1 MGVVGIILL
10 VVFVIVCILM
20 VAIVLVQDE
29 DGNGLGGLLGG
40 SSSMTFGSRSSS
52 VLTKTTYVLVV
63 LFFLISFALAFVNK
77 APKSKS
83 LDAAVQQTQE
93 ATEQKDWFETGNP
106 IENEQ
111 APAQMISAPETTEGS
126 GNAQ

>member
-20 VAIVLVQDE
+20 IAIVLVQDE

-52 VLTKTTYVLVV
+52 VLTKTTYVLVI
-63 LFFLISFALAFVNK
+63 LFFVITFALAFVNK
-77 APKSKS
+77 APKAKS
-83 LDAAVQQTQE
+83 LDSAVQQTQE
-93 ATEQKDWFETGNP
+93 AVTEEGDWFKSSEA
-106 IENEQ
+106 
-111 APAQMISAPETTEGS
+111 APAEMIAAPESKSAAE
-126 GNAQ
+126 

>member
-29 DGNGLGGLLGG
+29 DGNGLGGLFGG
-40 SSSMTFGSRSSS
+40 SSSMTFGSHSSS

-63 LFFLISFALAFVNK
+63 LFFVITFALAFVNK

-93 ATEQKDWFETGNP
+93 ATESGDWFKSGAVESEGVL
-106 IENEQ
+106 EQ
-111 APAQMISAPETTEGS
+111 GEMISAPEAEPA
-126 GNAQ
+126 N

>member
-10 VVFVIVCILM
+10 VVFVIVCVLM

-63 LFFLISFALAFVNK
+63 LFFLISFGLAFINK

-83 LDAAVQQTQE
+83 LDAAVKQTQE
-93 ATEQKDWFETGNP
+93 ATAEGDWFETNRP
-106 IENEQ
+106 AENESLEGQ
-111 APAQMISAPETTEGS
+111 IINAPAKEAE
-126 GNAQ
+126 

>member
-20 VAIVLVQDE
+20 VAIVLVQDGE
-29 DGNGLGGLLGG
+29 GNGLGGLLGG
-40 SSSMTFGSRSSS
+40 SSSVTFGSKSSN
-52 VLTKTTYVLVV
+52 VLTKTTYVLVL
-63 LFFLISFALAFVNK
+63 LFFLITFALAFVNK

-93 ATEQKDWFETGNP
+93 VTAEEDGDWFKSGEV
-106 IENEQ
+106 
-111 APAQMISAPETTEGS
+111 APAEMNALPEAGTDAE
-126 GNAQ
+126 